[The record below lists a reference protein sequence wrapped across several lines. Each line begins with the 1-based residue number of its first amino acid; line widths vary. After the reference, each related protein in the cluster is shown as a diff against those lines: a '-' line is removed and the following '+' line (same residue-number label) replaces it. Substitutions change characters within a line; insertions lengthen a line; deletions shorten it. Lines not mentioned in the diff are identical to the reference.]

1 MSRFEISTN
10 MDISILGFY
19 GYIINIGEIFVDI
32 LIKISVRR
40 KLFKIFGKTPK
51 NDKKK
56 RSKNTYIKVIL

>member
-56 RSKNTYIKVIL
+56 RKNTYIKIIL